1 MTYKEKHIESV
12 LIANRGEIACRI
24 IDTVQRMGLKAIAV
38 YSQADT
44 DAPHVQMAD
53 QAILIGPPAVADSYL
68 NIEKIL
74 GAARAAGAQ
83 AIHPGYGFLSENAR
97 FATACAEAGLVFI
110 GPPPQAIDIM
120 GDKAKAKREMIAAGV
135 PCIPGYQGE
144 AQADDTLRAEAIK
157 IGFPVMIKA
166 AAGGGGRGMR
176 LVQSAGELASAI
188 RTAREEAQNAFGSG
202 ELILEKA
209 IAGAR
214 HVEIQV
220 FADAHGN
227 IVHMGERDC
236 SVQRR
241 HQKVLEEAPCPVM
254 TPALREA
261 MGETA
266 KRAAK
271 EIGYEGAGTVEFLLD
286 DQGNFYFLEMNTR
299 LQVEHP
305 VTEMI
310 TGYDL
315 VELQINVA
323 QGKPLAV
330 AQDDIRL
337 RGHAIEARIYAED
350 PAQGFLPATGPVEF
364 WGPAQVPGVR
374 IDAGIQTGGSVSPFY
389 DSMLA
394 KIIAHGATR
403 EEARRKLVFALKE
416 TALFGVKTNKRFLID
431 ALERPD
437 FIEGRATTAFID
449 TNFNGDALVVAPPP
463 KKALVVGALLLYL
476 DAFNAARA
484 KCVTDAST
492 LFGWSS
498 ATAISRSYRFEA
510 GEKTV
515 SIMVTPA
522 GGELFSIH
530 SDDESLQCRVLEH
543 SENSIRVEIGD
554 ERLHTQYIIPEF
566 ENSARVKLCLNG
578 ADFDLTDLNSVLTPL
593 NEKAGA
599 GAIIAPMHGML
610 VELSVTQ
617 GQTVAK
623 GERLAILE
631 AMKMQHELCCE
642 IDGRVSQIHAKA
654 GAQVAANTVLLE
666 ITPANEQ
673 V

>member
-1 MTYKEKHIESV
+1 
-12 LIANRGEIACRI
+12 
-24 IDTVQRMGLKAIAV
+24 
-38 YSQADT
+38 
-44 DAPHVQMAD
+44 
-53 QAILIGPPAVADSYL
+53 
-68 NIEKIL
+68 
-74 GAARAAGAQ
+74 
-83 AIHPGYGFLSENAR
+83 
-97 FATACAEAGLVFI
+97 
-110 GPPPQAIDIM
+110 M
-120 GDKAKAKREMIAAGV
+120 GDKAKAKREMLAAGV
-135 PCIPGYQGE
+135 PCIPGYQGT
-144 AQADDTLRAEAIK
+144 AQDDETLRAEAVK

-176 LVQSAGELASAI
+176 LVQSAEELASAI
-188 RTAREEAQNAFGSG
+188 KTAREEAQNTFGAG
-202 ELILEKA
+202 DLILEKA

-254 TPALREA
+254 TPALRKA

-286 DQGNFYFLEMNTR
+286 NQGDFYFLEMNTR

-310 TGYDL
+310 TGLDL
-315 VELQINVA
+315 VELQIDVA

-330 AQDDIRL
+330 GQDVITL
-337 RGHAIEARIYAED
+337 HGHAIEARIYAED
-350 PAQGFLPATGPVEF
+350 TAQGFLPATGPIEF
-364 WGPAQVPGVR
+364 WAPAQMPGVR
-374 IDAGIQTGGSVSPFY
+374 IDAGIKTGGSVSPFY
-389 DSMLA
+389 DSMIA
-394 KIIAHGATR
+394 KVIAHGATR
-403 EEARRKLVFALKE
+403 EEARRRLVIALKE

-437 FIEGRATTAFID
+437 FVEGRATTAFID
-449 TNFNGDALVVAPPP
+449 ANFTSEALAVAPPAQT
-463 KKALVVGALLLYL
+463 ALAVGALLLYL
-476 DAFNAARA
+476 DAYKIAFA
-484 KCVTDAST
+484 KCLTGASS

-510 GEKTV
+510 GEKTATV
-515 SIMVTPA
+515 VVTPA
-522 GGELFSIH
+522 GGDRFSIL

-543 SENSIRVEIGD
+543 LENSVRVEIGD
-554 ERLHTQYIIPEF
+554 ERLHAQFFIPEF
-566 ENSARVKLCLNG
+566 DNSSRVKLCLNG
-578 ADFDLTDLNSVLTPL
+578 VDIELTDLNSVLTPM
-593 NEKAGA
+593 NERAGA

-610 VELSVTQ
+610 VELSVKP
-617 GQTVAK
+617 GQTVVK

-631 AMKMQHELCCE
+631 AMKMQHELLCG
-642 IDGRVSQIHAKA
+642 INGKVSVIHAAA
-654 GAQVAANTVLLE
+654 GSQVAANSVLLE
-666 ITPANEQ
+666 VTPASEQ